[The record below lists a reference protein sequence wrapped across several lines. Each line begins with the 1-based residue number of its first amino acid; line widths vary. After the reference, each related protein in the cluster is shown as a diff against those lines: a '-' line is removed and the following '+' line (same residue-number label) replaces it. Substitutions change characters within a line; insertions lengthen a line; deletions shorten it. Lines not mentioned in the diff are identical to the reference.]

1 MENSS
6 RALSH
11 ATPGGGAPLI
21 AEHFRFRIE
30 GLLRLTE
37 HELQGFGTTRAR
49 KHMSARYRRM
59 QFNLTGGL
67 SMANE
72 NKTETGRQGVPPPEA
87 EPAPKS
93 KQDDETLREEAK
105 SESTGD
111 APMDRVDESF
121 IESK

>member
-1 MENSS
+1 
-6 RALSH
+6 
-11 ATPGGGAPLI
+11 
-21 AEHFRFRIE
+21 
-30 GLLRLTE
+30 
-37 HELQGFGTTRAR
+37 
-49 KHMSARYRRM
+49 
-59 QFNLTGGL
+59 
-67 SMANE
+67 MANE
-72 NKTETGRQGVPPPEA
+72 NKTGTGRQGVLPPEA